1 MDPDSKWQS
10 LKKRYI
16 GLDIF
21 RLMAVAAVLML
32 HTVKHLQADYGPLQ
46 NFARMGAV
54 VMTAFFMISGF
65 SLFISNASQNVI
77 ELPNLKNFFRKR
89 IIGIVPMYYVTY
101 ILFVVFYFCAS
112 RIIDTLNYSLGN
124 ELSLVPVELLG
135 IQSNF
140 YSLGDYSHNGMT
152 WFVSCLLMCYLVYP
166 LMQEVAKQISSK
178 AKIIIIVLISVILL
192 YSPMIQVIYNTESN
206 YSNPFFRILE
216 FFIGVLL
223 ASMKPQ
229 YDEIPFVKKYV
240 CNWVTVFIADI
251 LMVAVITA
259 AVSLGFSVR
268 NYMLYSAFCLPFFI
282 VMLIGFS
289 GVSSNALSK
298 SKVIRY
304 CSDISYVFFLAQLF
318 SETVCNILI
327 VQFNIRNNLIV
338 ILLGWLV
345 CAAVAVLM
353 HEVFEKPVKKI
364 LNKLTTKGNN
374 KK

>member
-1 MDPDSKWQS
+1 MDLDSKWQS

-21 RLMAVAAVLML
+21 RLMAVAAILML
-32 HTVKHLQADYGPLQ
+32 HTVNHLNADYGPLQ
-46 NFARMGAV
+46 YFARMGAV
-54 VMTAFFMISGF
+54 FMTAFFMISGF
-65 SLFISNASQNVI
+65 SLFINNASQNI
-77 ELPNLKNFFRKR
+77 IKLPELKNFIRKR

-101 ILFVVFYFCAS
+101 ILFVLFYFCAS
-112 RIIDTLNYSLGN
+112 RIFDTLNYSLGD
-124 ELSLVPVELLG
+124 ELSLAPVELLG

-140 YSLGDYSHNGMT
+140 YSLGEYSHNGMT
-152 WFVSCLLMCYLVYP
+152 WFISCLLMCYLVYP

-178 AKIIIIVLISVILL
+178 AKIIIIVLLAGILL
-192 YSPMIQVIYNTESN
+192 YSPMIQVIYNTATN
-206 YSNPFFRILE
+206 YANPFFRILE

-229 YDEIPFVKKYV
+229 YDEKPFVKKYI
-240 CNWVTVFIADI
+240 CNWVTVIIADI
-251 LMVAVITA
+251 LMVVGISA
-259 AVSLGFSVR
+259 AVRMDISVR

-289 GVSSNALSK
+289 GVSSNILSK

-304 CSDISYVFFLAQLF
+304 CCDISYVFFLSQLF

-327 VQFNIRNNLIV
+327 VRFNIRNNLIV
-338 ILLGWLV
+338 ILLGWAV

-353 HEVFEKPVKKI
+353 HEVFEKPLKKAI
-364 LNKLTTKGNN
+364 NKLMTKGNS

>member
-229 YDEIPFVKKYV
+229 YDDIPFVKKYV

>member
-178 AKIIIIVLISVILL
+178 AKIIIIVLIAVILL

-229 YDEIPFVKKYV
+229 YDDIPFVKKYV